1 MLVLMVPP
9 NLKAAL
15 SPGTRR
21 SSTPGVIR
29 RQLNGFIVSLHRTL
43 HVHAVLLDG
52 VLRADIGAVD
62 GATEAAG
69 CAPQRT
75 ANKISGPIA
84 CTGLVS

>member
-29 RQLNGFIVSLHRTL
+29 RQLNGFTVSLRRTL

-52 VLRADIGAVD
+52 VLRADIGCGGWRD
-62 GATEAAG
+62 RGRRLRAA
-69 CAPQRT
+69 ADR
-75 ANKISGPIA
+75 
-84 CTGLVS
+84 